1 MKKANLSTDNSRRP
15 KNKVMGIVNIN
26 NESFYGKSRRI
37 TVEDV
42 EKAYLQMIE
51 DGADI
56 IDLGACSTRPGS
68 TPVSEQQEWE
78 YLEKP
83 LTRIASLISESRS
96 GYITFDNQAEP
107 AKSRDLREERRAE
120 KLDWNEGIVKPDC
133 HLPQISIDTFR
144 SGIVRKA
151 YEVLGPFIVNDISA
165 GEDDPDMLST
175 VAELG
180 LTYIAMHKRGTP
192 DTMQTLTDYPDGVV
206 AEVKRYFE
214 AFAEK
219 ADRFGIKDWILDPGF
234 GFAKTVEQ
242 NYELLEHLDE
252 LSNMATGNK
261 ACSTDS
267 QPAAINQRHTQVLVG
282 LSRKSMIY
290 KPLGITPEESLP
302 ATCVLNYR
310 ALQKGASILR
320 VHDVKEA
327 VQTVTLYQRLL
338 RTAAPQL
345 TL

>member
-83 LTRIASLISESRS
+83 LKRIASLISESRS

-107 AKSRDLREERRAE
+107 AKSRDLGEERRAE

-133 HLPQISIDTFR
+133 HLPKISIDTFR

-219 ADRFGIKDWILDPGF
+219 AHRFGIEDWILDPGF

-252 LSNMATGNK
+252 LTE
-261 ACSTDS
+261 
-267 QPAAINQRHTQVLVG
+267 I
-282 LSRKSMIY
+282 
-290 KPLGITPEESLP
+290 
-302 ATCVLNYR
+302 
-310 ALQKGASILR
+310 
-320 VHDVKEA
+320 
-327 VQTVTLYQRLL
+327 
-338 RTAAPQL
+338 
-345 TL
+345 

>member
-83 LTRIASLISESRS
+83 LKRIASLISESRS

-107 AKSRDLREERRAE
+107 AKSRDLGEERRAE

-133 HLPQISIDTFR
+133 HLPKISIDTFR

-219 ADRFGIKDWILDPGF
+219 ADRFGIEDWILDPGF
-234 GFAKTVEQ
+234 GYV
-242 NYELLEHLDE
+242 
-252 LSNMATGNK
+252 ATGNK

-267 QPAAINQRHTQVLVG
+267 QPAAINQRHTPVLVG

-302 ATCVLNYR
+302 ATCVLNFR

-338 RTAAPQL
+338 RTAAL
-345 TL
+345 